1 MDIITIPVQTSV
13 LSLFPSFNRLS
24 SATEEL
30 TLTQQNL
37 QTKEALADD
46 LDAKI
51 QTSQLNTERKS
62 E

>member
-1 MDIITIPVQTSV
+1 M
-13 LSLFPSFNRLS
+13 S

-30 TLTQQNL
+30 SLTRQNL

-46 LDAKI
+46 LHAKI
-51 QTSQLNTERKS
+51 QTSQQSTERKS

>member
-1 MDIITIPVQTSV
+1 MCTV
-13 LSLFPSFNRLS
+13 LLFLSAVYLCGCVCRLS

-51 QTSQLNTERKS
+51 QTSQQSTERKS

>member
-1 MDIITIPVQTSV
+1 MCTE
-13 LSLFPSFNRLS
+13 LHFPSDFYLCGCICRLS

-30 TLTQQNL
+30 VLTQQNL

-46 LDAKI
+46 LDSKI
-51 QTSQLNTERKS
+51 QTSQQSTERKT